1 MNRPPSTATAPSP
14 SAGDAAAAMSFN
26 RGKLLPPVSIR
37 GGVSRDHLLRSLDEQ
52 SHARIV
58 LLLAPAG
65 YGKTTLMSQW
75 MQRLAAAGE
84 RTSWLTFDATDN
96 DPVRLIHY
104 LYGALRDWMQLA
116 AGDADAAPPVQA
128 DWMSL
133 LERVDHTAPRLTLF
147 LDELEKLTD
156 PAALLVAKL
165 LVGRLPRSI
174 RLVIGSRD
182 KPALGLERYRVRGE
196 LIELT
201 VGSLRFSADETRRF
215 LSGRFTRPL
224 AGWLIDKV
232 QSMTDGWP
240 AALQLTALAT
250 RSEQDLERY
259 AIDLSDG
266 LGNIAD
272 YLAEDVLQA
281 QPSELRDF
289 LLDTCG
295 LPRLGAAVCDAATGR
310 RDSAR
315 LLQTLERHGLF
326 TSALDASHS
335 WFRYH
340 PLFAEFLRHQQA
352 ASIARERVEAM
363 HRAAARWFSR
373 HGASMD
379 AVDLWLLAGDS
390 DAAIAEMARCAPEL
404 VIQAQFGTILR
415 WIQRLDAAALA
426 AAGPELPMAAAWAC
440 GFAGELD
447 TAWRWVDVLKP
458 KLEANAAQRPLHDR
472 LVALEAV
479 LMAFSGR
486 TRGALQLGLAHWEQV
501 GRGHDFT
508 AGALANVISYCLIE
522 QGDFERAQRF
532 CGIAR
537 SCNEE
542 AGSALGLGYALT
554 ISGSI
559 EAVQGRLDHAIE
571 VFAEVDRMA
580 SLKLHQPWFETT
592 HVKLA
597 SIGLIASI
605 LYEQDRLDEA
615 DELLQRYFPLL
626 VRQPSIDLQLLNHV
640 VRARVRMAQGDAAG
654 ALQTLDQAIHAAG
667 GAGFEGVR
675 RLLDWERVRIDLL
688 GGRTAQA
695 LAFAEVLMDR
705 SPANGAAGGLLFVEE
720 LYGGG
725 IENMRCL
732 IARGDAALALAQLDE
747 QIARLRSA
755 QRRWRL
761 LKLQLLRVLALDAQ
775 GEHNKAQA
783 ELAGALSL
791 GRCINARRSFAD
803 EGAQLDALLAGLP
816 AALLAAQPDGEALM
830 RYWRDLRGEFSAPAA
845 PGAEAVSL
853 SERERSILQ
862 LLGTGLGNEPIAT
875 QLFLS
880 VNTVK
885 WHIRRILEK
894 LKARNRSEAVFIARQ
909 SKLL

>member
-1 MNRPPSTATAPSP
+1 MT
-14 SAGDAAAAMSFN
+14 FN
-26 RGKLLPPVSIR
+26 RSKLLPPVSMR
-37 GGVSRDHLLRSLDEQ
+37 GSVSRDHLLRSLDEQ
-52 SHARIV
+52 THARVV

-75 MQRLAAAGE
+75 MQRLDAAGE
-84 RTSWLTFDATDN
+84 RTSWLTLDATDN
-96 DPVRLIHY
+96 DPVRLVHY
-104 LYGALRDWMQLA
+104 LYGALREWMQWVSGGVA
-116 AGDADAAPPVQA
+116 EAPPVQA

-133 LERVDHTAPRLTLF
+133 LERVDHGAPRLTLF

-156 PAALLVAKL
+156 PAALLVARM
-165 LVGRLPRSI
+165 LVSRLPRSI

-182 KPALGLERYRVRGE
+182 KPALGLERFRVRGE

-215 LSGRFTRPL
+215 LGERFTRPL

-259 AIDLSDG
+259 AVDLSDG

-281 QPSELRDF
+281 QPAELRAF
-289 LLDTCG
+289 LLETCG

-310 RDSAR
+310 HDSAR

-326 TSALDASHS
+326 TSAIDASHS

-340 PLFAEFLRHQQA
+340 PLFAEFLRDQQA
-352 ASIARERVEAM
+352 AQLPRERVEAI
-363 HRAAARWFSR
+363 HRSAAGWFSR
-373 HGASMD
+373 QGAAMD

-390 DAAIAEMARCAPEL
+390 EAAIAEMARCAPEL

-415 WIQRLDAAALA
+415 WIQRLDAAVLA
-426 AAGPELPMAAAWAC
+426 AAGPELPLAAAWAC
-440 GFAGELD
+440 GFAGDLD
-447 TAWRWVDVLKP
+447 TAWRWVAVLEP
-458 KLEANAAQRPLHDR
+458 KLEANPAQRTLHDR

-479 LMAFSGR
+479 LMAFSGQ
-486 TRGALQLGLAHWEQV
+486 TRAALQLGLTHWERV
-501 GRGHDFT
+501 GGDHDFT

-532 CGIAR
+532 CSIAR
-537 SCNEE
+537 SCNEQV
-542 AGSALGLGYALT
+542 GSALGLGYALT

-559 EAVQGRLDHAIE
+559 EAVQGRLDRAIE
-571 VFAEVDRMA
+571 VFAEVDRVV
-580 SLKLHQPWFETT
+580 SLKLREPWFETT

-597 SIGLIASI
+597 SIGLVASV
-605 LYEQDRLDEA
+605 LYEQDRLDET

-626 VRQPSIDLQLLNHV
+626 IRQPSVDLQLLNHV
-640 VRARVRMAQGDAAG
+640 VRSRVRAAQGDTAG

-667 GAGFEGVR
+667 GARFDSVR
-675 RLLDWERVRIDLL
+675 RLLDWERVRIELL
-688 GGRTAQA
+688 AGRREQA
-695 LAFAEVLMDR
+695 LAFADVLAGREPSD
-705 SPANGAAGGLLFVEE
+705 GEAARWLYVEE
-720 LYGGG
+720 LYGADLQAL
-725 IENMRCL
+725 RCR
-732 IARGDAALALAQLDE
+732 IVRGNAAAALVQIDGLA
-747 QIARLRSA
+747 A
-755 QRRWRL
+755 QAQAAGRRWRL
-761 LKLQLLRVLALDAQ
+761 LKLRLLRTLALDAQ
-775 GEHNKAQA
+775 GQRPKALA

-791 GRCINARRSFAD
+791 GHQINARRSFAD
-803 EGAQLDALLAGLP
+803 EGPPLDALLAELP
-816 AALLAAQPDGEALM
+816 QPLLAAQRDGEALL
-830 RYWRDLRGEFSAPAA
+830 RYWRALRGEFSP
-845 PGAEAVSL
+845 PPLPDGGERVVL
-853 SERERSILQ
+853 SERERSILR
-862 LLGTGLGNEPIAT
+862 LLATGLGNEPIAA

-909 SKLL
+909 GDLL